1 MVLENSSS
9 NKTPFGT
16 IFNEY
21 QMKET
26 PSLATICKSVQL
38 LADHIYTDEELNNVN
53 LALSQIT
60 HWCSTE
66 KDGFDEIILYS

>member
-1 MVLENSSS
+1 MRLNLATSRLISSC
-9 NKTPFGT
+9 